1 MGELKLINID
11 KETNYDEWLAFRQ
24 NGLGASDIGTLMGLN
39 PYKSKIELFYQKVGV
54 IPIKQDENIPMFYG
68 NRLEDFVANMW
79 EYFDGEDPESVITN
93 YNAGNKLKHCK
104 PVTGYIVNSEYPNLF
119 LSPDRI
125 IVNKETDKLVYG
137 GRLIEKNFKG
147 VLEVK
152 TINGFASKQ
161 WDGGIPPSYV
171 TQLQTY
177 LFGLNLTYGEIVLFE
192 DGRKLSSIH
201 MDLNPTLKQQILE
214 AMEDFWERVDA
225 AKADPENIQL
235 YEPEPDGTEAF
246 EKFLNDKYAN
256 SEIKTLQGT
265 PELLQI
271 AVTHKIIAA
280 EIKELEAKSRECSN
294 LLKNTLK
301 EHEALDFGQSGKVI
315 WRTDSRGIRSLRNNI
330 IINE

>member
-1 MGELKLINID
+1 MGELKLININKD
-11 KETNYDEWLAFRQ
+11 QNYDEWLAFRQ

-79 EYFDGEDPESVITN
+79 EYYDGEDPESVIQN
-93 YNAGNKLKHCK
+93 FNNGNKLQHCK
-104 PVTGYIVNSEYPNLF
+104 SITGYILNSDYPHLF

-125 IVNKETDKLVYG
+125 IVNKENDKLVYG

-177 LFGLNLTYGEIVLFE
+177 LFGLNLNYGEIVLFE
-192 DGRKLSSIH
+192 DGRKLSSVH
-201 MDLNPTLKQQILE
+201 MELNTTLKDQIIE
-214 AMEDFWERVDA
+214 TMEDFWDRVEA
-225 AKADPENIQL
+225 AKADPENIHL

-271 AVTHKIIAA
+271 AVTHKVLAA

-294 LLKNTLK
+294 YLKNTLK
-301 EHEALDFGQSGKVI
+301 EHEAIDFGASGKVI
-315 WRTDSRGIRSLRNNI
+315 WRTDSRGVRSLRNNI

>member
-1 MGELKLINID
+1 MGQLKLINID
-11 KETNYDEWLAFRQ
+11 KDSNYDEWLAFRQ

-93 YNAGNKLKHCK
+93 YNSGTKLKHCK
-104 PVTGYIVNSEYPNLF
+104 AVTGYIVNSEYPNLF

-125 IVNKETDKLVYG
+125 IVNKETDKLIYA

-161 WDGGIPPSYV
+161 WDGGLPPSYV

-177 LFGLNLTYGEIVLFE
+177 LFGLNLTHGEIVLFE
-192 DGRKLSSIH
+192 DGRKLSSIP
-201 MDLNPTLKQQILE
+201 MELNTTLKQQILE

-271 AVTHKIIAA
+271 ALTHKVIAA

-294 LLKNTLK
+294 LLNTRQLTCPFSCCNLVHVK
-301 EHEALDFGQSGKVI
+301 HC
-315 WRTDSRGIRSLRNNI
+315 RNSYYNCFKI
-330 IINE
+330 LISNF